1 MEKSINIHAVI
12 KKIFNKD
19 EIKKNI
25 FNYDIVKVL
34 KRSQLYSSSDF
45 ADTFLSSA
53 KEK

>member
-1 MEKSINIHAVI
+1 MEKSINIYKII
-12 KKIFNKD
+12 KKVFNKD
-19 EIKKNI
+19 VIKQKL
-25 FNYDIVKVL
+25 FHDDIATVL